1 MNTKTY
7 IVRGQAGNETARPE
21 IETNHVCVDT
31 TPDLVKAPKVV
42 LFSL

>member
-31 TPDLVKAPKVV
+31 PDLVKAPKVV